1 MKKGKIM
8 RSRPA
13 TVAGAP
19 RQTLHV
25 GGGHRKGAGRVS
37 LLWAVSTVGARSVQ
51 NTYLLSPPRPGA
63 ASPFS
68 LRQKFSTW
76 DSRLLGD

>member
-19 RQTLHV
+19 RQVLHV

-37 LLWAVSTVGARSVQ
+37 LLWAVSTAGAR
-51 NTYLLSPPRPGA
+51 
-63 ASPFS
+63 
-68 LRQKFSTW
+68 
-76 DSRLLGD
+76 

>member
-19 RQTLHV
+19 RQVLHV
-25 GGGHRKGAGRVS
+25 GGGHRKGKSAEVGR
-37 LLWAVSTVGARSVQ
+37 AVRGPERTPLQQESVDQ
-51 NTYLLSPPRPGA
+51 GTGWGKS
-63 ASPFS
+63 SES
-68 LRQKFSTW
+68 
-76 DSRLLGD
+76 